1 MSPLRFSFSGNGTT
15 VVNLWAAQVS
25 NGTPLQYSCLEN
37 PMDPKDRE
45 YLPGKIGNLRVRE
58 ILAPRL
64 ITEWDQIGTLSLL
77 GCSEGP
83 ILPDIHRL
91 VYHA

>member
-1 MSPLRFSFSGNGTT
+1 MLQEGKREHIIY
-15 VVNLWAAQVS
+15 WAQDALLPSLLDDFIHHHS
-25 NGTPLQYSCLEN
+25 N
-37 PMDPKDRE
+37 PKDRE